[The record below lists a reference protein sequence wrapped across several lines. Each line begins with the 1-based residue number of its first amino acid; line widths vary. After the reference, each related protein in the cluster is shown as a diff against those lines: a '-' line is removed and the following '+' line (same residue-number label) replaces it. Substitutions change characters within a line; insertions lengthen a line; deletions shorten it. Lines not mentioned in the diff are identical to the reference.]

1 MILQKHIKHL
11 VMRRKDKF
19 MTNME
24 WEQMNKDNM
33 RIWVFKEIREDLV
46 ILVVLVILEVSLVAK
61 ELMVLKTYLMA
72 LKNLYLAIEVNQEVL
87 KEEMILFYIWK

>member
-1 MILQKHIKHL
+1 
-11 VMRRKDKF
+11 

>member
-1 MILQKHIKHL
+1 
-11 VMRRKDKF
+11 

-46 ILVVLVILEVSLVAK
+46 ISVVLVILEVSLVAK
-61 ELMVLKTYLMA
+61 ELMVSKMYLMA